1 MRLAFLALV
10 ACLASFAAS
19 AVVAEPAAERLVMKP
34 YPGKLAWKRI
44 TDQSGDGSWFHE
56 QIPADQDVN
65 SFTDILSDQAFAKLK
80 GYDPATFLSALFQ
93 RINGGCTGLVVNG
106 PVAHVENGVTVVY
119 GQAYCGQQNGQPYGV
134 HMFYKLIGGAD
145 ALYVIDREFHVPP
158 SANGGQ
164 LSFPKD
170 QAAAAMALLN
180 NEAAANKYLTDDVYL
195 CGGASGDPRCRPEA
209 PKRA

>member
-1 MRLAFLALV
+1 MRLALLALV
-10 ACLASFAAS
+10 VDLTALTAS
-19 AVVAEPAAERLVMKP
+19 AALAAPAAERLVVKP
-34 YPGKLAWKRI
+34 YPGKWKRI
-44 TDQSGDGSWFHE
+44 TDQTDGASWFHE

-65 SFTDILSDQAFAKLK
+65 SFTDILSDQAFAKLA
-80 GYDPATFLSALFQ
+80 GYDPSKFLTGLFQ

-106 PVAHVENGVTVVY
+106 PAAAVEGGVTVVY
-119 GQAYCGQQNGQPYGV
+119 GQAYCGQQNGQSFGV
-134 HMFYKLIGGAD
+134 HMFYKLIAGRD

-170 QAAAAMALLN
+170 QAAAAMALLK

-195 CGGASGDPRCRPEA
+195 CGGASTDPRCR
-209 PKRA
+209 